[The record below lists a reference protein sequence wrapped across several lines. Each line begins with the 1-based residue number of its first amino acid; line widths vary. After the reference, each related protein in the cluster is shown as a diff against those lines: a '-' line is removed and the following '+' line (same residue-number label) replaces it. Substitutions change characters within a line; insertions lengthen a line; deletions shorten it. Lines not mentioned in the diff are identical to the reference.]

1 MQEGK
6 EERGNIECLGEVI
19 KQLLNTT
26 CSLKP
31 FNKNTRRNS
40 LHLPIVKQEKLP
52 LEYVFPNEVLAIIL
66 LSVYPKSHLT
76 DNTP

>member
-26 CSLKP
+26 CSLKL
-31 FNKNTRRNS
+31 FNKNTRQNS

-52 LEYVFPNEVLAIIL
+52 LECFPQGGFSHYFA
-66 LSVYPKSHLT
+66 LSLSQVSF
-76 DNTP
+76 D